1 MVQQN
6 YNTFKSVSI
15 AGFLDISILVKS
27 IFLYSIMDTKFYI
40 KHDCQLFSSNTRR
53 EEAKSYESFIK
64 KKYVFYIGRSIEIL
78 ELRYIK

>member
-53 EEAKSYESFIK
+53 EEAKSYERFIK
-64 KKYVFYIGRSIEIL
+64 KKIRIL
-78 ELRYIK
+78 YWSFDRNFGASLH